1 MADRLAAF
9 GGGMAHQDGRGGG
22 KGRAEAARGRGV
34 IRDVCIGEIAEAAR
48 AESGKET
55 LLGALKDL
63 FL

>member
-34 IRDVCIGEIAEAAR
+34 IRDVCIGEIAE
-48 AESGKET
+48 ETGKKPFDAMLDIVT
-55 LLGALKDL
+55 SAK
-63 FL
+63 